1 MKKFYSNQSIFA
13 VVYLLLGIILLI
25 HPMAVGKAVCYA
37 MGIVALCYG
46 AWRIYG
52 YWKVREMAGFFQI
65 DLITGVV
72 LVVLGLIALGK
83 PSLLISI
90 LPIILGL
97 IILMDGLVTA
107 NKALNLRKLDYR
119 WKYLMFSGIAIIV
132 LGLVLVVNPFGSA
145 MLMMRFLGITLIV
158 DGVCEMWWYFGLKK
172 FFEM

>member
-25 HPMAVGKAVCYA
+25 HPMAVGKAVCYG

-158 DGVCEMWWYFGLKK
+158 DGACEMWWYFGLKK
-172 FFEM
+172 YFEM